1 MLKNKLEVSV
11 ARFTLLLGPP
21 LSDSS
26 RYKIVIL
33 VGMSGPNLASQADV
47 LGVDPSG
54 WAEKNQQIALYKPCV
69 VAQLPQISLSGM
81 GIITGV
87 RSFRYRVV

>member
-26 RYKIVIL
+26 RYKLFIL

-47 LGVDPSG
+47 LGVDP
-54 WAEKNQQIALYKPCV
+54 
-69 VAQLPQISLSGM
+69 
-81 GIITGV
+81 
-87 RSFRYRVV
+87 

>member
-1 MLKNKLEVSV
+1 MLQNTLEVFV
-11 ARFTLLLGPP
+11 ARFTVLLSSP

-47 LGVDPSG
+47 LGVDPWG
-54 WAEKNQQIALYKPCV
+54 WAEKKKSTNRSLQI
-69 VAQLPQISLSGM
+69 M
-81 GIITGV
+81 
-87 RSFRYRVV
+87 